1 MLLLGQRPLTASD
14 ADHRLFADRSSELQR
29 VLRALDLGLNAYV
42 HGPPGSGRTSFL
54 RQVERGRPDAHYV
67 RLHGFETLAD
77 RLDEAERAVTGRS
90 VLERHRPSPLAATL
104 KAFSTTEV
112 KVAADPLRHL
122 REAAG
127 PGGGEPR
134 HVVLVDDLGQ
144 KDCHE
149 LFGRLRDDLWE
160 LPIQWVAAGSAS
172 SLDAPADTFFDAV
185 VELLPFDHK
194 GLRELVRRRAASGTP
209 EEGRLLLSRAE
220 PVIESVAPCTPRR
233 ALSVLRELYLSDDL
247 AEATRDLANLQSAR
261 ASLKPTANKL
271 LDALIHHGPTYAG
284 DAELL
289 AEVGVTRSRVVQ
301 LLAELEADGLVIAQ
315 RAGRRK
321 LFAVPAGRPMAV
333 DVVPEGRRGDEDRRG
348 ATDES

>member
-1 MLLLGQRPLTASD
+1 MLLLGQRPLTASE
-14 ADHRLFADRSSELQR
+14 ADKHLFADRISELQR
-29 VLRALDLGLNAYV
+29 VRRALGLGLNAYI

-54 RQVERGRPDAHYV
+54 RQVERGRPKARYV

-77 RLDEAERAVTGRS
+77 RLDEIERVLRGRN
-90 VLERHRPSPLAATL
+90 VLERRRPATFIEDL
-104 KAFSTTEV
+104 TPFTRQVT
-112 KVAADPLRHL
+112 VAANPLRYL
-122 REAAG
+122 RVAARRG
-127 PGGGEPR
+127 DGEPR
-134 HVVLVDDLGQ
+134 PVVLVDDLDR
-144 KDCHE
+144 KECHE
-149 LFGRLRDDLWE
+149 LFGRLRDELWE
-160 LPIQWVAAGSAS
+160 LQIQWVVAGSS
-172 SLDAPADTFFDAV
+172 SLDPPADTFFDDV
-185 VELLPFDHK
+185 VELVPFDHN
-194 GLRELVRRRAASGTP
+194 GLEELVRRRATSGTP

-233 ALSVLRELYLSDDL
+233 ALSVLRDLYLSDDL
-247 AEATRDLANLQSAR
+247 AEATRDLASLQSAR

-321 LFAVPAGRPMAV
+321 LFAVPAGRPMPV
-333 DVVPEGRRGDEDRRG
+333 DVVSEGQRG
-348 ATDES
+348 ATDEL

>member
-14 ADHRLFADRSSELQR
+14 ADRHLFADRSSELQR
-29 VLRALDLGLNAYV
+29 VRRALDLGFNAYI

-54 RQVERGRPDAHYV
+54 RQAERDRPEARYV
-67 RLHGFETLAD
+67 RLHGFQTLED
-77 RLDEAERAVTGRS
+77 RLDEIERAVTGS
-90 VLERHRPSPLAATL
+90 NGLERPRPSPFAETF

-112 KVAADPLRHL
+112 KIVADPLRYL
-122 REAAG
+122 RKAVG

-134 HVVLVDDLGQ
+134 HVVLVDDLDR
-144 KDCHE
+144 KDCHG
-149 LFGRLRDDLWE
+149 LFGRLRDALWE
-160 LPIQWVAAGSAS
+160 LPIQWVVAGSAS
-172 SLDAPADTFFDAV
+172 SLDPPADTFFDAV
-185 VELLPFDHK
+185 VELLPFDHE
-194 GLRELVRRRAASGTP
+194 GLQELVRRRAASGTP
-209 EEGRLLLSRAE
+209 DEGSLLLSRAE

-233 ALSVLRELYLSDDL
+233 ALSVLRDLYLSDDL

-301 LLAELEADGLVIAQ
+301 LLAELEADGFVIAQ
-315 RAGRRK
+315 RVGRRK
-321 LFAVPAGRPMAV
+321 LFAIPSGRPTSV
-333 DVVPEGRRGDEDRRG
+333 DVVPEGQRG
-348 ATDES
+348 ATDEL

>member
-1 MLLLGQRPLTASD
+1 MLLLGQRPLTASE
-14 ADHRLFADRSSELQR
+14 ADHRLFADRGSELQR
-29 VLRALDLGLNAYV
+29 VRRALDLGLNAYV

-54 RQVERGRPDAHYV
+54 RQVEHGRPAACYG
-67 RLHGFETLAD
+67 RLHGFETLED
-77 RLDEAERAVTGRS
+77 RLDQIERAVTNS
-90 VLERHRPSPLAATL
+90 NVLERHRPSQWMEGMKL
-104 KAFSTTEV
+104 FSNTEV
-112 KVAADPLRHL
+112 KIPPDPLRNL
-122 REAAG
+122 RRAVG
-127 PGGGEPR
+127 PIGGEPF
-134 HVVLVDDLGQ
+134 HVVLMDDLGH
-144 KDCHE
+144 KECHE
-149 LFGRLRDDLWE
+149 LFGRLRDGLWE
-160 LPIQWVAAGSAS
+160 LPIQWVVAGSAS
-172 SLDAPADTFFDAV
+172 SLDPPADTFFDAV
-185 VELLPFDHK
+185 VALLPFDHE
-194 GLRELVRRRAASGTP
+194 GLRELVRLRAASGTP
-209 EEGRLLLSRAE
+209 EEGGLLLSRAE

-233 ALSVLRELYLSDDL
+233 ALSVLRDLYLSDDL

-333 DVVPEGRRGDEDRRG
+333 DVVPEGRRG